1 VIASKSASRVTATP
15 AARKAIAHL
24 SRHHRPVIFVQPGS
38 RRDGRPLCY
47 RSGRYT
53 VTDTDE
59 LLGEIGNALFYI
71 DVRLYDACGRPPI
84 VLDVEPGV
92 ADKRSLAAGHRT
104 HFTVRTMPPGGTSG

>member
-1 VIASKSASRVTATP
+1 MIASKSAGKVTATP

-38 RRDGRPLCY
+38 SRDGAPLCY
-47 RSGRYT
+47 RSGTYA

-59 LLGEIGNALFYI
+59 LLGEIGDALFYI
-71 DVRLYDACGRPPI
+71 DARLYDACGRPRL

-92 ADKRSLAAGHRT
+92 TDKRSLAPGHRA
-104 HFTVRTMPPGGTSG
+104 HFMVRTMPPGDASD